1 MRMNNETKI
10 TFALEHIAHLEDLI
24 KDNIDEA
31 ILQAYLNDIKG
42 MFERQL
48 TKEQLKGEQNDNQNT
63 HSREEESKEQSRV
76 ELGRNSRSI
85 SSNRTIKEIK

>member
-31 ILQAYLNDIKG
+31 ILQAYINYIKG

-48 TKEQLKGEQNDNQNT
+48 NKEKLKRRTK
-63 HSREEESKEQSRV
+63 
-76 ELGRNSRSI
+76 
-85 SSNRTIKEIK
+85 

>member
-1 MRMNNETKI
+1 MRMNDHTKLI
-10 TFALEHIAHLEDLI
+10 FALEHIAHLEDLI

-48 TKEQLKGEQNDNQNT
+48 SKEQLK
-63 HSREEESKEQSRV
+63 R
-76 ELGRNSRSI
+76 
-85 SSNRTIKEIK
+85 RTK

>member
-24 KDNIDEA
+24 NDNIDEA
-31 ILQAYLNDIKG
+31 ILQAYLNDIIG

-48 TKEQLKGEQNDNQNT
+48 TKEQLK
-63 HSREEESKEQSRV
+63 R
-76 ELGRNSRSI
+76 
-85 SSNRTIKEIK
+85 RTK

>member
-10 TFALEHIAHLEDLI
+10 TFALEHIAHLEDLN

-48 TKEQLKGEQNDNQNT
+48 HKEQLK
-63 HSREEESKEQSRV
+63 R
-76 ELGRNSRSI
+76 
-85 SSNRTIKEIK
+85 RTK

>member
-24 KDNIDEA
+24 KNNIDEA

-48 TKEQLKGEQNDNQNT
+48 NKEQLK
-63 HSREEESKEQSRV
+63 R
-76 ELGRNSRSI
+76 
-85 SSNRTIKEIK
+85 RTK

>member
-48 TKEQLKGEQNDNQNT
+48 NK
-63 HSREEESKEQSRV
+63 
-76 ELGRNSRSI
+76 
-85 SSNRTIKEIK
+85 

>member
-10 TFALEHIAHLEDLI
+10 TFALDHIAHLEDLI

-48 TKEQLKGEQNDNQNT
+48 NKEQLK
-63 HSREEESKEQSRV
+63 R
-76 ELGRNSRSI
+76 
-85 SSNRTIKEIK
+85 RTK

>member
-10 TFALEHIAHLEDLI
+10 IFALEHIAHLEDLI

-48 TKEQLKGEQNDNQNT
+48 NKEQLK
-63 HSREEESKEQSRV
+63 R
-76 ELGRNSRSI
+76 
-85 SSNRTIKEIK
+85 RTK

>member
-31 ILQAYLNDIKG
+31 ILQAYLNDIKC

-48 TKEQLKGEQNDNQNT
+48 HKEQLK
-63 HSREEESKEQSRV
+63 R
-76 ELGRNSRSI
+76 
-85 SSNRTIKEIK
+85 RTK

>member
-31 ILQAYLNDIKG
+31 ILQPYLNDIKG

-48 TKEQLKGEQNDNQNT
+48 SKEQLK
-63 HSREEESKEQSRV
+63 R
-76 ELGRNSRSI
+76 
-85 SSNRTIKEIK
+85 RTK

>member
-31 ILQAYLNDIKG
+31 ILQAYLNYIKG

-48 TKEQLKGEQNDNQNT
+48 TKEQLK
-63 HSREEESKEQSRV
+63 R
-76 ELGRNSRSI
+76 
-85 SSNRTIKEIK
+85 RTK

>member
-1 MRMNNETKI
+1 MPRMNQETKLV
-10 TFALEHIAHLEDLI
+10 FALEHIAHLEDLI

-48 TKEQLKGEQNDNQNT
+48 NKEQLK
-63 HSREEESKEQSRV
+63 R
-76 ELGRNSRSI
+76 
-85 SSNRTIKEIK
+85 RTK

>member
-10 TFALEHIAHLEDLI
+10 TFALEHVAHLEDLI

-48 TKEQLKGEQNDNQNT
+48 NKEQLK
-63 HSREEESKEQSRV
+63 R
-76 ELGRNSRSI
+76 
-85 SSNRTIKEIK
+85 RTK

>member
-42 MFERQL
+42 MFTRQL
-48 TKEQLKGEQNDNQNT
+48 SKEQLK
-63 HSREEESKEQSRV
+63 R
-76 ELGRNSRSI
+76 
-85 SSNRTIKEIK
+85 RTK

>member
-48 TKEQLKGEQNDNQNT
+48 NKEHLKRRTK
-63 HSREEESKEQSRV
+63 
-76 ELGRNSRSI
+76 
-85 SSNRTIKEIK
+85 

>member
-31 ILQAYLNDIKG
+31 ILQAYLNDIKV

-48 TKEQLKGEQNDNQNT
+48 HKEQLKRITN
-63 HSREEESKEQSRV
+63 
-76 ELGRNSRSI
+76 
-85 SSNRTIKEIK
+85 

>member
-10 TFALEHIAHLEDLI
+10 RFALELIAHLEDLI

-48 TKEQLKGEQNDNQNT
+48 TKEQLK
-63 HSREEESKEQSRV
+63 R
-76 ELGRNSRSI
+76 
-85 SSNRTIKEIK
+85 RTK